1 MPRKIPMR
9 RCVATGEQ
17 LPKKELLRIVR
28 TPEGIPAVD
37 LTGKANGRGAYLK
50 KDPDAVQ
57 KARKTGILARALE
70 IQIPDSFW
78 DEIMKAV
85 K

>member
-1 MPRKIPMR
+1 MR

-28 TPEGIPAVD
+28 TPEGELKVD
-37 LTGKANGRGAYLK
+37 TTGKVNGHGAYLK
-50 KDPDAVQ
+50 KSPEAVEAA
-57 KARKTGILARALE
+57 KKNGALKRALDIDIPESFYDEILAV
-70 IQIPDSFW
+70 
-78 DEIMKAV
+78 V